1 MDLFRTGSGGE
12 GARVWQT
19 VVALE
24 NSYPHFAASDS
35 LGRGEMFASPLKP
48 PCSIINCVTVSSCP
62 LPTHPL
68 KCEVWLYPELR
79 FIQQLKQVANSS
91 RYTGGTL
98 CSVSSGSFRA
108 LVSDPGLVNTTKYN
122 VSLYAVFLSRR

>member
-1 MDLFRTGSGGE
+1 MPLHGDAGLRLQRYLIQPLFKLVGLVRLFFPERDLHIESIAE
-12 GARVWQT
+12 IVSS
-19 VVALE
+19 ALVT
-24 NSYPHFAASDS
+24 
-35 LGRGEMFASPLKP
+35 LKCTP
-48 PCSIINCVTVSSCP
+48 VSSCP
-62 LPTHPL
+62 VPTHPTQ
-68 KCEVWLYPELR
+68 VRPYPELR
-79 FIQQLKQVANSS
+79 FIQRLKQVANSS